1 MKVLMKK
8 NDLLIFGTGT
18 LAEIAGYYFNTDSSF
33 RVIGF
38 VDKPEF
44 AEKKSTLMDLP
55 IISWEKD
62 LDQYSKSDV
71 SFFIANGYQKTN
83 SVRQENYE
91 QIKKKGYNL
100 VLRNNYQV
108 HFNGIPSV
116 LPTKKFPKKNRLEYT
131 SNLIF
136 KKK

>member
-71 SFFIANGYQKTN
+71 SFFM
-83 SVRQENYE
+83 R
-91 QIKKKGYNL
+91 IK
-100 VLRNNYQV
+100 
-108 HFNGIPSV
+108 
-116 LPTKKFPKKNRLEYT
+116 
-131 SNLIF
+131 
-136 KKK
+136 